1 MGIGK
6 EMYDIEKLRYHKI
19 VVMTDADVDGSHIR
33 TLIMTF
39 FFRQMQSLIE
49 KGYLYLAQPPLYLI
63 KKGQAK
69 VYLKNEKELEN
80 YLFAKI
86 GDEVVFYNKD
96 FRSEILKGP
105 KLLKFIKLVHKKN
118 LLMNN
123 LEKHGMP
130 RPLTK
135 KLVRTIDSESD
146 FQDKAKVRAIAQQ
159 LLLDHAPRFRA
170 GIIVSSGARLRVLP
184 SLFDLIDT
192 NMPGYVE
199 MVDRMGFSPR
209 TAAAVKRPFLEA
221 SLEARPEVAHGD
233 FKACDRFDV
242 IGRLSEISVPVLVV
256 SAEDDQLTPPKYAEF
271 LAQRIAAATLAH
283 IPEAG
288 HFVPIEKP
296 LEVNAAICRFLDA
309 HGL

>member
-1 MGIGK
+1 M
-6 EMYDIEKLRYHKI
+6 EKRTSGEIAFSCGRWPLDPTR
-19 VVMTDADVDGSHIR
+19 S
-33 TLIMTF
+33 TLIFIHGAGECRLLWDAQVAGLEERANTVALDLPGHGESAGRAR
-39 FFRQMQSLIE
+39 RQVEAYAAAVADFMDAI
-49 KGYLYLAQPPLYLI
+49 AAPLPIPCGLSM
-63 KKGQAK
+63 G
-69 VYLKNEKELEN
+69 
-80 YLFAKI
+80 
-86 GDEVVFYNKD
+86 G
-96 FRSEILKGP
+96 
-105 KLLKFIKLVHKKN
+105 
-118 LLMNN
+118 
-123 LEKHGMP
+123 
-130 RPLTK
+130 
-135 KLVRTIDSESD
+135 
-146 FQDKAKVRAIAQQ
+146 AIAQQ

-184 SLFDLIDT
+184 SLFDLIDS

-256 SAEDDQLTPPKYAEF
+256 SAEDDQLTPPKYADF
-271 LAQRIAAATLAH
+271 LVQRIASAARAH

-296 LEVNAAICRFLDA
+296 LEVNAAIRRFLDA